1 MIKKKNCIKSTK
13 QRPRLCV
20 FRSNKHIYAQL
31 IDDESSHVFISCSTL
46 DTEIKSQIKSGATI
60 KASFLVGKT
69 IGQRILK
76 KRIKSIIFD
85 RNDKPYHG
93 RIKAIADGAR
103 SIGLKF

>member
-1 MIKKKNCIKSTK
+1 MIKKKNRIKGTK

-20 FRSNKHIYAQL
+20 FRSNKQIYTQL
-31 IDDESSHVFISCSTL
+31 IDDESSHVFLACSTL
-46 DTEIKSQIKSGATI
+46 DNEIKSQIKTSATI

-76 KRIKSIIFD
+76 KNITSIIFD
-85 RNDKPYHG
+85 RNGKPYHG
-93 RIKAIADGAR
+93 RIKAIAEGAR

>member
-1 MIKKKNCIKSTK
+1 MIKKKNRIKGTK

-20 FRSNKHIYAQL
+20 FRSNKQIYTQL
-31 IDDESSHVFISCSTL
+31 IDDESSHIFFACSTL
-46 DTEIKSQIKSGATI
+46 DNEIKSQIKTGATI

-76 KRIKSIIFD
+76 KNITSIIFD
-85 RNDKPYHG
+85 RNGKPYHG
-93 RIKAIADGAR
+93 RIKAIAEGVR